1 MPEVPWLPAGH
12 TITLADRGEVF
23 YRHHVHP
30 DPAAPTV
37 LLLHGWTASA
47 DVQFFT
53 AYEALA
59 KVCSFVAI
67 DHRGHGR
74 GMRARFSL
82 EDAADDAAALMRH
95 LGIGPVIVVG
105 YSMGGPITLLV
116 THRHRQLVRGI
127 VLQATA
133 LEWRAL
139 RRERWR
145 WKAVGL
151 LGVTMRSRLYPG
163 ALRFALRKLAGEQPA
178 MTRWSE
184 WLVGEIRRG
193 DAPGIVDA
201 GKALATY
208 DARGFAAN
216 LNVPTEVLV
225 TTKDRLVVPRKQR
238 EMAAVLHGRIT
249 ELAGDHMC
257 TLGRPTEYAAAT
269 AAQVIRLGAS
279 EPVSG
284 SGSATQSAG

>member
-1 MPEVPWLPAGH
+1 MSEVPWLPAGH
-12 TITLADRGEVF
+12 TITLAERGEVF

-30 DPAAPTV
+30 DPSAPTV

-59 KVCSFVAI
+59 EICSFVAI

-82 EDAADDAAALMRH
+82 QDAADDAAALVRH
-95 LGIGPVIVVG
+95 LGLGPVIVVG
-105 YSMGGPITLLV
+105 YSMGGPITLLI
-116 THRHRQLVRGI
+116 TQRHRSLVRGI

-133 LEWRAL
+133 LEWRAQ
-139 RRERWR
+139 RWERWQ

-151 LGVTMRSRLYPG
+151 LGLTMRSRLYPS
-163 ALRFALRKLAGEQPA
+163 ALRFALNKLATEQPTMA
-178 MTRWSE
+178 RWNE

-193 DAPGIVDA
+193 DPQGIVDA

-208 DARGFAAN
+208 DARSFAST
-216 LNVPTEVLV
+216 LNVSTEVLV

-238 EMAAVLHGRIT
+238 AMATALNGRIT
-249 ELAGDHMC
+249 EFAGDHLC
-257 TLGRPTEYAAAT
+257 TLAWPGEYAAAT
-269 AAQVIRLGAS
+269 VAQVSRLVAAES
-279 EPVSG
+279 HSG
-284 SGSATQSAG
+284 PAARSAG

>member
-12 TITLADRGEVF
+12 TITLAGRGEVF

-59 KVCSFVAI
+59 EVCSFVAI

-82 EDAADDAAALMRH
+82 EDAADDAAALVRR

-133 LEWRAL
+133 LEWRAQ
-139 RRERWR
+139 RWERWR

-151 LGVTMRSRLYPG
+151 LGSTMRSRLYPS
-163 ALRFALRKLAGEQPA
+163 ALRFALNKLATEQPA
-178 MTRWSE
+178 MAPWSE

-193 DAPGIVDA
+193 DSHGIVEA
-201 GKALATY
+201 GKALAAY
-208 DARGFAAN
+208 DARGFAST
-216 LNVPTEVLV
+216 LKVPSEVLV
-225 TTKDRLVVPRKQR
+225 TAKDRLVFPRKQR
-238 EMAAVLHGRIT
+238 EMATALNGRIT
-249 ELAGDHMC
+249 ELAGDHLC
-257 TLGRPTEYAAAT
+257 TLARPAEYAAAT
-269 AAQVIRLGAS
+269 AAQVTRLAESEFLPGS
-279 EPVSG
+279 EPVIR
-284 SGSATQSAG
+284 SAG